1 MLNHTQFD
9 TLTNE
14 KLDRFYNA
22 WDKTATLAE
31 GRDFENSHL
40 NECANAAYQNY
51 QRELEA
57 AWEAK
62 AQAKRTKTL
71 SDLDHLSRRDA
82 LAILEQQAARSA
94 SPVAQQ
100 ALAELKQ
107 LLEARQNRVDAMLS
121 TATHKQTHD
130 VDLARDEALI
140 YDTAQSDGFTA
151 YGGEYEQLHELNW

>member
-82 LAILEQQAARSA
+82 LVFLEQQAYLHNTPQAESAFAEARG
-94 SPVAQQ
+94 
-100 ALAELKQ
+100 
-107 LLEARQNRVDAMLS
+107 LLESRQNRVDAMLS
-121 TATHKQTHD
+121 TAMHKLPID

-140 YDTAQSDGFTA
+140 YDTAQLDEFTA
-151 YGGEYEQLHELNW
+151 YGGEYEQYHSLNW

>member
-22 WDKTATLAE
+22 WNKTATLAE
-31 GRDFENSHL
+31 ERDFENSHL
-40 NECANAAYQNY
+40 NECADAAYQNY

-57 AWEAK
+57 ARNAK
-62 AQAKRTKTL
+62 AQAKHTKTL

-82 LAILEQQAARSA
+82 LTILEAQAARST

-107 LLEARQNRVDAMLS
+107 LLESRQNRAQAILS
-121 TATHKQTHD
+121 HTTHKLPVD
-130 VDLARDEALI
+130 VDLARDEAKLGEL
-140 YDTAQSDGFTA
+140 AQYSDFEA
-151 YGGEYEQLHELNW
+151 YGGEYEQFQDWHW